1 MKRRDV
7 LRAAALSPLL
17 ATVEARAAGQAKF
30 PGEEKLTRAK
40 REVSEAMA
48 KVRLD
53 NADPPDLMPRPSSRR
68 RK

>member
-7 LRAAALSPLL
+7 LRAAAIAPLL
-17 ATVEARAAGQAKF
+17 AGVKAQAEEQAKF

-48 KVRLD
+48 RVRLD
-53 NADPPDLMPRPSSRR
+53 NADPPDLMPRPRR